1 MRAGA
6 SNPQVHRILLLLLFV
21 AAPLPAPLIGGPGVR
36 DWQEATDLE
45 RLLESRP
52 ADADARRKLLAWYT
66 LHYRDLRAGR
76 RLEHILW
83 TIRHQPELRL
93 SDSRSLRID
102 EGDPAFADVTEAWE
116 AQLRRR
122 PNHAVVLLRAAEH
135 LLRAMPERAEAWLHR
150 VQTQARARL
159 GPDGLDPPPR
169 PGGRWW
175 TWSWVDGEV
184 TRLQARLYVDG
195 ILGVTARSPSEA
207 PTGYDPAGAQSQFA
221 RAARRKLDGSVDARL
236 LAEAAWWLHL
246 AEQGRPQPSA
256 WGVTV
261 AWSWF
266 QRAER
271 LDPGSHAVAA
281 YQDAFQQH
289 WSRQQPPRLPAPV
302 RRVRRTGANAP
313 QPIFTVRAACPV
325 AARAVAPPEGLDASF
340 RLILRPDGTV
350 RFALLE
356 GSHRAAVGPAAE
368 AVRQW
373 RFAPQSDGS
382 IPVETETRVRV
393 RVCGPKPGEQNLLP

>member
-1 MRAGA
+1 MRVVA
-6 SNPQVHRILLLLLFV
+6 SHLQMHRVLLPLLLL
-21 AAPLPAPLIGGPGVR
+21 AAPLPAQVIGGPDVR
-36 DWQEATDLE
+36 DWQEAADLE

-52 ADADARRKLLAWYT
+52 ADTDARRKLLAWYT
-66 LHYRDLRAGR
+66 VHYRDLRAGR
-76 RLEHILW
+76 RVEHILW
-83 TIRHQPELRL
+83 TIRYQPELRL

-102 EGDPAFADVTEAWE
+102 ERDPAFADVTAAWE
-116 AQLRRR
+116 AQLRRT
-122 PNHAVVLLRAAEH
+122 PDHPIVLLRAAEH
-135 LLRAMPERAEAWLHR
+135 LLRTTPGRAEAWLHLVR
-150 VQTQARARL
+150 TQARARL
-159 GPDGLDPPPR
+159 EPDGQDPPPR

-175 TWSWVDGEV
+175 TWSWADGEV
-184 TRLQARLYVDG
+184 TGLQARLYVDA
-195 ILGVTARSPSEA
+195 ILGVTARSPWEA
-207 PTGYDPAGAQSQFA
+207 PTGYDPSRAQSQFA
-221 RAARRKLDGSVDARL
+221 REARRKLDGSGDARL

-246 AEQGRPQPSA
+246 AEQARPQPSP

-271 LDPGSHAVAA
+271 LDPGCHALAA

-289 WSRQQPPRLPAPV
+289 WSRQQPPRLPPPV
-302 RRVRRTGANAP
+302 RRVRRTAADAP
-313 QPIFTVRAACPV
+313 QPTFTVRVACPD
-325 AARAVAPPEGLDASF
+325 AARAVAPPEGLDANF

-356 GSHRAAVGPAAE
+356 GSHPAAVGPAAV

-393 RVCGPKPGEQNLLP
+393 RVCGPETGEQNLSP